1 MASSVAGTIPDQT
14 WGQSLPGY
22 FKDNVKPQIYESAYL
37 IPRENV
43 AIPDV
48 ITTNTVGTAYN
59 RGFIDTMPPRAA
71 TIRAYIENPS
81 TYVMRLHP
89 HDLTSGT
96 GGIDNLSNLSRF
108 GQPTPLS
115 NAPDF
120 LDIEYWAGRELKRQR
135 NDPLSNGY
143 AQKVLGPQGLDLQM
157 QMLNDMKLAHQ
168 REKYR
173 VNKYT
178 LDANRQGERGRQ
190 DHEHPAHKDVK
201 LERQR
206 RAEALRRT
214 EQGGDG
220 GDEDGNDGGDA
231 GDDEGALENHPA
243 RPGDSVDAEEEADIE
258 ATGTDLEQPEAG
270 AHHGRPTTST
280 NSHLR
285 HAEAITGYNDDSI
298 LGQIEASQHAITYT
312 AIARNQLRAVPAPI
326 SSMFANTQIGTTSYF
341 TAPRGNPD
349 SGPISAVLGSNQE
362 RGPMDGQQQS
372 ADAQW
377 RNFAGRRSNVRDTVD
392 RDPDLGMR
400 STQTQRLVRQSRD
413 NRIDG
418 DPNTMT
424 TLVQLAGRSIGG
436 QEPRTPFVRRT
447 GAVSTP
453 LTGGAGAGGDQFQD
467 ANTTPQTTSRNPAD
481 VYRTMSPEQRA
492 QLDVRTRQPPDRLVQ
507 SGRRP
512 RRR

>member
-48 ITTNTVGTAYN
+48 ITTNTVGTVYN
-59 RGFIDTMPPRAA
+59 RGFIDTMPPRAT

-81 TYVMRLHP
+81 TYITRLHP

-96 GGIDNLSNLSRF
+96 GGIDNLNNLSRF
-108 GQPTPLS
+108 GQPLPLS

-157 QMLNDMKLAHQ
+157 QMLNDTRLAHE

-178 LDANRQGERGRQ
+178 LDANRQSERDRQ
-190 DHEHPAHKDVK
+190 DHEHPGHKDVG

-206 RAEALRRT
+206 RAQALRQAQ
-214 EQGGDG
+214 QGGDG
-220 GDEDGNDGGDA
+220 GDEDGDDGGDG

-243 RPGDSVDAEEEADIE
+243 RPGDSVDAEEEADVE
-258 ATGTDLEQPEAG
+258 ATGTDAEQPEPG
-270 AHHGRPTTST
+270 KHHGRPTTST

-298 LGQIEASQHAITYT
+298 LGQIAASQHAITYT
-312 AIARNQLRAVPAPI
+312 AIARNQLRAVHAPI
-326 SSMFANTQIGTTSYF
+326 SNMFANTQIGTTSYF
-341 TAPRGNPD
+341 TAPRGNPE

-362 RGPMDGQQQS
+362 RGPGDNERRFT
-372 ADAQW
+372 DAQN
-377 RNFAGRRSNVRDTVD
+377 RLFN
-392 RDPDLGMR
+392 GMR
-400 STQTQRLVRQSRD
+400 SNTAEIARLNPELSRLSATITTLERQLRG
-413 NRIDG
+413 NYNDG
-418 DPNTMT
+418 APNTPST
-424 TLVQLAGRSIGG
+424 SATLGG
-436 QEPRTPFVRRT
+436 HSMSGNESRMPPVNNSLP
-447 GAVSTP
+447 GVGTP
-453 LTGGAGAGGDQFQD
+453 LRPVGAGGLFGDD
-467 ANTTPQTTSRNPAD
+467 ANRVATNPRNSQSINRTGLSPQTR
-481 VYRTMSPEQRA
+481 
-492 QLDVRTRQPPDRLVQ
+492 
-507 SGRRP
+507 SGLKYGFKAKQN
-512 RRR
+512 